1 MKQLLFCLFFLFGAL
16 FGVSC
21 TKSTDA
27 ASAEQ
32 SEFSQDSHFG
42 MLRINAT
49 GKNISLG
56 TNEPTAKANE
66 RPIMNVDFSYDF
78 SIGKHEVTCG
88 AFNELMKPLTGLTLS
103 CAQDSLPA
111 SDLTYYDAILYANA
125 YSKAENLDT
134 AYTYV
139 KATFDAENHCTNLEG
154 FAFHPEVETYR
165 LPTEAEWV
173 YVASQNWNV
182 EKGWNAE
189 NSDYQ
194 LHAVCSIEVSE
205 NIPCD
210 MAGNVMEWVNDW
222 LVYFRDTSVTN
233 YVGSP
238 DGDALGQ
245 RVVKGGS
252 FRNAEKS
259 ITLYSRGDVYT
270 VTSATRANYV
280 GFRMAF
286 GNIPDATW
294 LNASGNVV
302 VSRAVPLAGASTVR
316 ALTGTYR
323 TKLAFRND
331 ITGNLAFVDYSG
343 GTNSVIEII
352 DTLEVYHPEISPDG
366 KKVAFST
373 GFEGVSGK
381 SALYV
386 RDLNASGSNLV
397 KLDVES
403 AVIPRWRVLENGD
416 TVIIYVTDAS
426 NNEDESAFKSASTW
440 QVKFSDGKFGTA
452 EKLFDG
458 AFHGGIS
465 EDNTLAVTGARLLR
479 ARIAE
484 SGSTLTGAGQDVL
497 WYNGEQACNA
507 SLAKDSSKRTLF
519 LDFGGKTGRE
529 FVGENYG
536 THERL
541 LVANAQGALIQS
553 VAAPSGFSFDHSE
566 WSSNGNLVVATLTN
580 VNGAHQKIV
589 LVNMTDSSVTELMD
603 GDELWHP
610 CLWTKSGAALETDN
624 ILDLDSAGIYLSE
637 DHQLEQ
643 VRFRIKMEKF
653 WKNLEMTQVV
663 LVGSSRME
671 MGTDPDLFPE
681 WNMLNFAATGID
693 PNRNYYF
700 IYNYLLN
707 HSERLKAIAI
717 SIDMDFWRGREDHL
731 EHVRLAGVGYDY
743 DANHSFWK
751 DGVPAGF
758 VEAVENAYPAP
769 VEESVRFTDRGGLMV
784 PVRSWDADG
793 VDVLYD
799 SAFTETEL
807 QYLDKNLA
815 ELKNLTEKAAE
826 KNIYIIGII
835 FPQAPQYKNTGAF
848 GAYGLPRSIAV
859 QKIAYLDSLDKA
871 EPYFILM
878 DENKMGDHDYSD
890 EMAHNRDHLSFLGA
904 QKLTA
909 RIDSVLRTLKW

>member
-27 ASAEQ
+27 ASAQQ
-32 SEFSQDSHFG
+32 SEFSQDIRLG

-165 LPTEAEWV
+165 LPSEAEWV

-286 GNIPDATW
+286 GAIPDATW

-302 VSRAVPLAGASTVR
+302 VSRTVPLAGASTVR

-416 TVIIYVTDAS
+416 TVIVYVTDAS

-479 ARIAE
+479 ARIAD
-484 SGSTLTGAGQDVL
+484 SGSTLTGIAQNSL

-553 VAAPSGFSFDHSE
+553 VAAPSGYSFDHSE
-566 WSSNGNLVVATLTN
+566 WTSNGNLVVATLTN

-589 LVNMTDSSVTELMD
+589 LVNMTDSSVTELME

-610 CLWTKSGAALETDN
+610 SLWANFGAILEADN

-637 DHQLEQ
+637 DHQMEQ

-653 WKNLEMTQVV
+653 WKNLEKTEVV

-681 WNMLNFAATGID
+681 WNMLNFGVTGID

-707 HSERLKAIAI
+707 HSERLKAIAV
-717 SIDMDFWRGREDHL
+717 SIDIDFWRGREDHL

-751 DGVPAGF
+751 DGAPAGF

-769 VEESVRFTDRGGLMV
+769 VEESVRFTDRGGLTI

-815 ELKNLTEKAAE
+815 EFKNLTEKAAE

>member
-1 MKQLLFCLFFLFGAL
+1 MKRLLTCVISLFGML
-16 FGVSC
+16 LGVSC
-21 TKSTDA
+21 SNSVDVSSTKI
-27 ASAEQ
+27 
-32 SEFSQDSHFG
+32 SEFSQDSRLG
-42 MLRINAT
+42 MIRVNAI
-49 GKNISLG
+49 GKNASLG
-56 TNEPTAKANE
+56 TDEPTAKANE
-66 RPIMNVDFSYDF
+66 RPVMRVDFSYDF

-88 AFNELMKPLTGLTLS
+88 AFNELMQPLTGLTLA
-103 CAQDSLPA
+103 CAHDSLPA

-125 YSKAENLDT
+125 YSKAENLDS

-139 KATFDAENHCTNLEG
+139 KASFDAENHCTNLEG

-173 YVASQNWNV
+173 YVASRNWNV
-182 EKGWNAE
+182 KKGWIAE

-194 LHAVCSIEVSE
+194 LHAVCSIEMPE
-205 NIPCD
+205 NSPCD
-210 MAGNVMEWVNDW
+210 MVGNVMEWVNDW
-222 LVYFRDTSVTN
+222 LGYFHDTTVTN
-233 YVGSP
+233 YVGAP

-259 ITLYSRGDVYT
+259 ITMYTRGDVYT

-286 GNIPDATW
+286 GAVPDAVW
-294 LNASGNVV
+294 LNSSGNAVASRV
-302 VSRAVPLAGASTVR
+302 VSLVGASTIHS
-316 ALTGTYR
+316 LTGTYR

-343 GTNSVIEII
+343 GMNSVIEIT
-352 DTLEVYHPEISPDG
+352 DTLEVYHPEISPNG

-373 GFEGVSGK
+373 GFEGISGK

-403 AVIPRWRVLENGD
+403 AAVPRWRVLENGD
-416 TVIIYVTDAS
+416 TVIVYVTDAG
-426 NNEDESAFKSASTW
+426 NNKDEASFKSASTW
-440 QVKFSDGKFGTA
+440 QVKFADGKFGKA

-465 EDNTLAVTGARLLR
+465 EDNTLAITGARLLR
-479 ARIAE
+479 ARVAE
-484 SGSTLTGAGQDVL
+484 SGSTLTGTAHDTL

-529 FVGENYG
+529 FVGTTYG

-541 LVANAQGALIQS
+541 LVADAQGTLIQS
-553 VAAPSGFSFDHSE
+553 VAAPSGYSFDHSE
-566 WSSNGNLVVATLTN
+566 WAFNGNLVVATLTN
-580 VNGAHQKIV
+580 SNGAHQKVV
-589 LVNMTDSSVTELMD
+589 LVNMTDSSVTDLLE

-610 CLWTKSGAALETDN
+610 SLWVNSGAALDADGLLN
-624 ILDLDSAGIYLSE
+624 LDSAGIYLSE
-637 DHQLEQ
+637 ENCMEQ
-643 VRFRIKMEKF
+643 IRFRIKMERF
-653 WKNLEMTQVV
+653 WKNLETTEVV
-663 LVGSSRME
+663 LVGSSRLE

-681 WNMLNFAATGID
+681 WNMLNFGVTGID
-693 PNRNYYF
+693 ANRNYYF

-717 SIDMDFWRGREDHL
+717 SIDLDYWRGLEDHL
-731 EHVRLAGVGYDY
+731 KLVLSSGVGYEY

-758 VEAVENAYPAP
+758 VDAVENAYPAP
-769 VEESVRFTDRGGLMV
+769 AEESANFTARGGLMV

-793 VDVLYD
+793 IDILHD
-799 SAFTETEL
+799 SAFTDLEM

-815 ELKNLTEKAAE
+815 ELENLVKQASE

-835 FPQAPQYKNTGAF
+835 FPQAPQYKNTGSF
-848 GAYGLPRSIAV
+848 GAYGMPRSVAV
-859 QKIAYLDSLDKA
+859 QKIAYLDSLAKSN
-871 EPYFILM
+871 PYFILM
-878 DENKMGDHDYSD
+878 DENKMGNHDYSD

-904 QKLTA
+904 QKLTT
-909 RIDSVLRTLKW
+909 RIDSVLKTLKW